1 MQIGIIGAGAIGS
14 FLMKELNGKP
24 SHDLRVKSI
33 FVRDYEKYK
42 DLKELYNV
50 TLYTDLEEFA
60 ASGVDVIV
68 EAANVQAAKHLLPH
82 VITYA
87 PVVAISIGAFRDV
100 DFYEEMERLSIQY
113 KKKVHLP
120 SGAIGG
126 LDLLQ
131 NANVLGS
138 VKKVTLVTRKPT
150 SSLVNRPIATEEV
163 IFEGSAGEAIR
174 DFPKNINVSILLS
187 LAGVGMDETKVQI
200 IADREATSNSHSVMV
215 EGDFGKASLTV
226 ENRPLPENP
235 KTSYLAAMSVLGTL
249 KRLNQSIKI
258 GC

>member
-1 MQIGIIGAGAIGS
+1 
-14 FLMKELNGKP
+14 MKELNGKP

-138 VKKVTLVTRKPT
+138 VKKVTLVTSKPT

-187 LAGVGMDETKVQI
+187 LAGVGMDETKV
-200 IADREATSNSHSVMV
+200 
-215 EGDFGKASLTV
+215 
-226 ENRPLPENP
+226 
-235 KTSYLAAMSVLGTL
+235 
-249 KRLNQSIKI
+249 
-258 GC
+258 